1 MEALEKNLSRVL
13 TVIIVLLTIVCL
25 VLAAKIIQGKDASLF
40 GFRIYHILTGSMEPT
55 IATGSD
61 VLVREVDPYTLQ
73 PGDIITFT
81 SRDAAIYGSANTHR
95 IISVEHGTQGE
106 TFFVTQGDANSIADQ
121 LYVYPQDVKGKV
133 VFYMK
138 SAGFAMFLS
147 FLHTPMGLISVIV
160 IPMMFILFLFMRNF
174 REQVNQ
180 MIEENAKLEADEEKN
195 E

>member
-61 VLVREVDPYTLQ
+61 VLVREVDPYTLKA
-73 PGDIITFT
+73 GDIITFI

-95 IISVEHGTQGE
+95 IVSVETGAQGE

-121 LYVYPQDVKGKV
+121 LYVYPADVKGKV
-133 VFYMK
+133 VFYMR

-180 MIEENAKLEADEEKN
+180 MIEENAKLEQEGEKT